1 MYPIEYILPVGLQ
14 ATPEFWRWFGGLRDR
29 TARHRIMQRLRRLAR
44 GNHGDCKMIDRNLFE
59 LRLHHGPGCRVYFC
73 KRGSVHVLLLTGGD
87 KWSQFRDIAVARQL
101 RDRGAA

>member
-1 MYPIEYILPVGLQ
+1 MYPIEYILPEGLQ
-14 ATPEFWRWFGGLRDR
+14 ATPEFSRWFMGLRDP
-29 TARHRIMQRLRRLAR
+29 TNQHRIMQRLRRLAQ
-44 GNHGDCKMIDRNLFE
+44 GNRGDCKMIDHNLFE
-59 LRLHHGPGCRVYFC
+59 LRLHHGPGWRVYFC